1 MSDTPETDALV
12 EEIRSKPSKG
22 GCIPKDFA
30 RKLER
35 ERDEAKRLYSNA
47 QALAR
52 ILVGQREVVI
62 AERDQ
67 LKRELQAAHI
77 QRDLDKKSDEENN
90 QLRKVAD
97 ELAEQYRH
105 EMMSMFGHASDCDCS
120 RCEPM
125 TKLYN
130 SLPHVIERNKAK

>member
-1 MSDTPETDALV
+1 MSDTPETDALI

-97 ELAEQYRH
+97 ELAKHDECCHGPGRNLVC
-105 EMMSMFGHASDCDCS
+105 G
-120 RCEPM
+120 RCNA
-125 TKLYN
+125 LIAYN